1 MAYTTRALSSA
12 DLGQLARFFAAYEE
26 IDDSGEVWSEADI
39 SVIMEQPAIDI
50 TNNSHGVFDGDQL
63 VALGLMLPD
72 FMAREDSADGEQLL
86 RLQWV
91 GKVGYDRQGQGLGT
105 ELLDWAT
112 SRASARADS
121 AQFRIRTRIR
131 KANAAAEALLSATGF
146 TPVRWYFGMRKPLT
160 TTENRATLGERATT
174 QLRLAPFTPEIS
186 LATLDSHNTA
196 FADAWESPRAER
208 EVWDTMIIGNPQFR
222 AELSFV
228 FLDEQDN
235 VVSLLL
241 GYYNEAKFAETGQ
254 REVLFA
260 PIATL
265 REWRGQGL
273 ASALMQASG
282 NRAFELG
289 FAAAILEVDS
299 ENPTGALGVYRKAGF
314 EVTREF
320 VTYELTAAGT
330 RQA

>member
-12 DLGQLARFFAAYEE
+12 DLGQSARFFAAYEKIE
-26 IDDSGEVWSEADI
+26 DSGEVWSEADI
-39 SVIMEQPAIDI
+39 SMIMALPAIDVA
-50 TNNSHGVFDGDQL
+50 NNSRGIFDGDQL
-63 VALGLMLPD
+63 VAVGLVLPD
-72 FMAREDSADGEQLL
+72 FMAREDSTGGEQLL

-91 GKVGYDRQGQGLGT
+91 GKVGYDRQGHGLGT

-112 SRASARADS
+112 SRASVLADS

-131 KANAAAEALLSATGF
+131 TSNAAANALLSASGF

-160 TTENRATLGERATT
+160 TTENRARLAERAAT
-174 QLRLAPFTPEIS
+174 QLRLVPFTQDFS
-186 LATLDSHNTA
+186 LATLECHNTA
-196 FADAWESPRAER
+196 FADAWESPRAEPD
-208 EVWDTMIIGNPQFR
+208 VWETMVIGNPQFR
-222 AELSFV
+222 ADLSFV
-228 FLDEQDN
+228 FLDEQDR

-241 GYYNEAKFAETGQ
+241 GYHNEAKFAETGQ

-273 ASALMQASG
+273 AGALMQASG

-314 EVTREF
+314 EVTRDF
-320 VTYELTAAGT
+320 VTYELTATGT